1 MKNLLSL
8 LAQSDFYCPE
18 ATGPVLKSQ
27 TEFLVVIYLYAKLGH
42 MLFLYSQTLYLLTI
56 KKKLN
61 AFLTILLIL
70 TLWVK

>member
-42 MLFLYSQTLYLLTI
+42 MLFLYSQTIERGRCLGIVHLERGRCLGI
-56 KKKLN
+56 VHL
-61 AFLTILLIL
+61 A
-70 TLWVK
+70 